1 MKYKNKINK
10 KMMINNQIIYSNKN
24 IQKSFY
30 NTNNCF
36 INIVQKY
43 IK

>member
-1 MKYKNKINK
+1 MKYKNKNNK
-10 KMMINNQIIYSNKN
+10 KMMINNQIIYSNKD

-30 NTNNCF
+30 NISNYF
-36 INIVQKY
+36 INIVQKC